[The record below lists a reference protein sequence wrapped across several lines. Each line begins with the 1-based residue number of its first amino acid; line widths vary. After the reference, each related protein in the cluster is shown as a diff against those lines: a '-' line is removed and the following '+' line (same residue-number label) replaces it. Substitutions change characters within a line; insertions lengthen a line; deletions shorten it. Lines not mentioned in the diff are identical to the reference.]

1 MTLFGAIMMLYL
13 MFKKFKRMMKKPKSL
28 KNRVVVITGGVSG
41 IGRLTALL
49 LKIQG
54 SIVIVWDVNEDG
66 IREMAELVDE
76 SMNVDITSTVMVD
89 SAARNILDKYGH
101 VDVLINNA
109 GIVTGKPLLQLD
121 KRQIQSCFDVNV
133 ISHFWTIKVEN
144 DFNFRH

>member
-1 MTLFGAIMMLYL
+1 MMLYL
-13 MFKKFKRMMKKPKSL
+13 MFKKFKRMMKVPKSL
-28 KNRVVVITGGVSG
+28 KNRVIVITGGVSG

-66 IREMAELVDE
+66 IREMSELVDE

-121 KRQIQSCFDVNV
+121 KRQIQCCFDVNV
-133 ISHFWTIKVEN
+133 VSHFWTIKVERTN
-144 DFNFRH
+144 NPLPF